1 MSYSTESLT
10 ITMPIVPASQRV
22 AKQFACE
29 QPNQIK
35 AEQVY
40 RNTLAV
46 QLVRDYLEMLGI
58 TTALADGLCWNP
70 VGRLCADV
78 ADLPI
83 PDFGC
88 LECRPVQPQ
97 QVTCEIPPEVWSDRI
112 GYVIVQLD
120 EANRQGTLLGFVPT
134 VEQSELALEHLQSLD
149 YLLVHLATLAVDPA
163 PVATSVPIPEPVRT
177 MPPVVESS
185 DAVPTVIQLQRWLH
199 QVFDQGWQSIE
210 QILGEDPQQFANASR
225 MAIAFRTQQTFMSP
239 SQIRT
244 LIDQVYSSTDDHQQ
258 KTAAFELGDIGSCN
272 PDACQALMHL
282 VQTTQDEETRW
293 IAAESLWILD
303 PTNPASG
310 IRRVTDLGMRL
321 GRHAVALMVAV
332 LRKTNGH
339 LAVLLRVYPM
349 DNRTLPMGL
358 TLTVLDEAGDR
369 FLEAQ
374 ARKLDNYIQLKFS
387 GEPGERF
394 SVRVYLED
402 VAIVENFVI

>member
-10 ITMPIVPASQRV
+10 ITMPIVPANRR
-22 AKQFACE
+22 AAEQFARE
-29 QPNQIK
+29 QPNPTK
-35 AEQVY
+35 AAQVY

-58 TTALADGLCWNP
+58 TTALSESLCWHP

-97 QVTCEIPPEVWSDRI
+97 QATCDIPPEVWSDRI

-120 EANRQGTLLGFVPT
+120 EANREGTLLGFVPA
-134 VEQSELALEHLQSLD
+134 VEQPIIALEQLQSLD
-149 YLLVHLATLAVDPA
+149 HLLVHLATLAVDPSPAVTPA
-163 PVATSVPIPEPVRT
+163 PVSPTVMTVQPAVEPSH
-177 MPPVVESS
+177 PV
-185 DAVPTVIQLQRWLH
+185 ATVIQLQRWLN

-225 MAIAFRTQQTFMSP
+225 MAIAFRTQQTFMNP

-244 LIDQVYSSTDDHQQ
+244 LIDQVYSNSDEHQQ
-258 KTAAFELGDIGSCN
+258 KTAAFELGEIGSCN
-272 PDACQALMHL
+272 ADACQALMHL

-303 PTNPASG
+303 PSNPASG

-339 LAVLLRVYPM
+339 LAVLLRLYPM

-358 TLTVLDEAGDR
+358 TLTVLDEVGDR

-387 GEPGERF
+387 GETGERF
-394 SVRVYLED
+394 TVRVSLDD
-402 VAIVENFVI
+402 VAIAENFMI